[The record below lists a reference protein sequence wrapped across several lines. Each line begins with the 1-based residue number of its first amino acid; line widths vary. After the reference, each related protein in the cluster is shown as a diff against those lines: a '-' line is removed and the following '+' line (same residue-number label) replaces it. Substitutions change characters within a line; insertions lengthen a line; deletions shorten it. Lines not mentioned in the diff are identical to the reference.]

1 MGNKHQSSGTL
12 ILNRVFDFAHGIVH
26 NSPLHPMD
34 VFPEAASWNSVEIL
48 IDYDNSEII
57 PYN

>member
-1 MGNKHQSSGTL
+1 VEPYTIITRTQGEP
-12 ILNRVFDFAHGIVH
+12 RVFDFAHGIVH